1 MQLHFGGGAEGSG
14 IPWLTNTL
22 VRRRSPNRAVLNDRR
37 SPAFT
42 LIELLVVIAIIGI
55 LAAMLLP
62 ALNKAREK
70 GQAAACAGNL
80 RQIGVAIQMY
90 EDDFRGW
97 IPPAARADGVTYDRL
112 VAPYM
117 ASVSAGIF
125 AENLNSR
132 WIAVWKCPTD
142 KIPHYN
148 IAGTGGASQP
158 PRSYSINIRLDNFTS
173 KFGMFDPMG
182 SSLGGLGVSSA
193 AIDDPSGTILVCER
207 PATWNCYGYDS
218 MADCGC
224 PDSSVGGGDL
234 FCSGGKYTY
243 GQVPAGYPAKLPWH
257 SGGWNY
263 LFVDGHVQW
272 LEPRQ
277 TIGVGAPKAPKPTLS
292 TPAGMWT
299 PQRGD

>member
-1 MQLHFGGGAEGSG
+1 MSLGVVSG
-14 IPWLTNTL
+14 HRNT
-22 VRRRSPNRAVLNDRR
+22 RA
-37 SPAFT
+37 AFT

-62 ALNKAREK
+62 ALSKARQKAE
-70 GQAAACAGNL
+70 AAACASNL
-80 RQIGVAIQMY
+80 KQIGVAIMMY

-97 IPPAARADGVTYDRL
+97 IPPAARASDGATYDRM

-117 ASVSAGIF
+117 AQISSTF
-125 AENLNSR
+125 SPNPNSR

-142 KIPHYN
+142 KAPHSN
-148 IAGTGGASQP
+148 DAGLGGASQP
-158 PRSYSINIRLDNFTS
+158 PRSYSINIRLDNFTGT
-173 KFGMFDPMG
+173 FGMFDPMSG
-182 SSLGGLGVSSA
+182 PGGLGVNSA
-193 AIDDPSGTILVCER
+193 GIDDPSGTILVCER

-234 FCSGGKYTY
+234 FCNGGKYSY
-243 GQVPAGYPAKLPWH
+243 GQVPAGYPATLSWH

-272 LEPRQ
+272 LTPLQ
-277 TIGVGAPKAPKPTLS
+277 TIGVGTARSTPTLS
-292 TPAGMWT
+292 HPAGMWT

>member
-1 MQLHFGGGAEGSG
+1 MRLRRLQTVTLSEAKGFSLHSG
-14 IPWLTNTL
+14 
-22 VRRRSPNRAVLNDRR
+22 RSHDRR
-37 SPAFT
+37 NSPAFT

-62 ALNKAREK
+62 ALNKARAK

-80 RQIGVAIQMY
+80 RQIGIAIQMY

-97 IPPAARADGVTYDRL
+97 IPPAGTGAMTYDRL

-117 ASVSAGIF
+117 AKNGSAFTVG
-125 AENLNSR
+125 ANNQWL
-132 WIAVWKCPTD
+132 AVWRCPTD
-142 KIPHYN
+142 KLPHN
-148 IAGTGGASQP
+148 NTAGLADSSQP
-158 PRSYSINIRLDNFTS
+158 PRDYSINIRLDNFTG
-173 KFGMFDPMG
+173 KKGMFDPVYYSG
-182 SSLGGLGVSSA
+182 AGGLGVSSA

-207 PATWNCYGYDS
+207 PCTWNCYGYDS
-218 MADCGC
+218 MSDCGC
-224 PDSSVGGGDL
+224 PDSTAGGDTY
-234 FCSGGKYTY
+234 CSSGGKNGMGYAQYFSGSGYT
-243 GQVPAGYPAKLPWH
+243 GSPWH

-277 TIGVGAPKAPKPTLS
+277 TIGVGAPKAPKPTLGA
-292 TPAGMWT
+292 PAGMWT